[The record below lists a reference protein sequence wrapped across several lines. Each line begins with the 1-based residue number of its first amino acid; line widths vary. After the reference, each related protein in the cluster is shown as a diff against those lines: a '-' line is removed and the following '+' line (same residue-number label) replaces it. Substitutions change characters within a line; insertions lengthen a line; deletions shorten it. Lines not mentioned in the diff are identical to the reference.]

1 MRAKMLEIKTKGK
14 KPAKKNK
21 NRTGIKRIFSGAFN
35 WLLLI
40 FVAIIAGYSLVTFCV
55 QTVTVIGPSMNG
67 TLTDG
72 QVVFVNKLYYKFH
85 DVERYDIIA
94 FSLVESDDYYDIKR
108 VIGLPGET
116 VSIKEGMVYINNQP
130 LGTSIIEEK
139 ILTAGIAKN
148 EIKLGANEYFLLGDN
163 VNNSEDSRYTNIGNV
178 SSAEILGKVSY
189 IWSPKE
195 SRGKLK

>member
-40 FVAIIAGYSLVTFCV
+40 FVAVIAGYSLVTFCV

-130 LGTSIIEEK
+130 LGTSVIEEK

-178 SSAEILGKVSY
+178 SNAEILGKVSY

>member
-14 KPAKKNK
+14 KPAKKTKNK
-21 NRTGIKRIFSGAFN
+21 TGFKHIFSGAFN

-40 FVAIIAGYSLVTFCV
+40 FVAVIAGYSLVTFCV

-130 LGTSIIEEK
+130 LGTSVIEEK

>member
-1 MRAKMLEIKTKGK
+1 NS
-14 KPAKKNK
+14 P
-21 NRTGIKRIFSGAFN
+21 GIKLIFSVAFN

-130 LGTSIIEEK
+130 LGTSVIEEK

>member
-1 MRAKMLEIKTKGK
+1 MRAKMLEIKVKGK
-14 KPAKKNK
+14 KTAKKSK
-21 NRTGIKRIFSGAFN
+21 KKMGFKHIFTGAFN
-35 WLLLI
+35 WFLLI
-40 FVAIIAGYSLVTFCV
+40 FVAVIAGYSLVTFCV

-94 FSLVESDDYYDIKR
+94 FSLVEGDDYYDIKR

-116 VSIKEGMVYINNQP
+116 ISIKEGMVYINDQP
-130 LGTSIIEEK
+130 LGMSVIEEK

-163 VNNSEDSRYTNIGNV
+163 VNNSEDSRYTNIGNI

-189 IWSPKE
+189 IWSPQE